1 MTVKFHEKNKSSA
14 QGNLKQPNYRL
25 NILEK
30 VLMGI
35 SEKRTRKKRRW
46 GKIFEYSIYERALLV
61 GDEYKE
67 LLKELE
73 EDFLKRKALVV
84 TPQEI
89 AAKRDIRVSVA
100 KQLLEDLE
108 EKTILKKVFSNRR
121 LKVYT
126 KA

>member
-1 MTVKFHEKNKSSA
+1 MSLSD
-14 QGNLKQPNYRL
+14 
-25 NILEK
+25 
-30 VLMGI
+30 
-35 SEKRTRKKRRW
+35 KRVRKKRRW
-46 GKIFEYSIYERALLV
+46 GKIFEYSSYERTLV
-61 GDEYKE
+61 VGEDYKK

-73 EDFLKRKALVV
+73 EDYSKRKVIVV

-108 EKTILKKVFSNRR
+108 EKKILKKSLSNRR

>member
-1 MTVKFHEKNKSSA
+1 LSFSD
-14 QGNLKQPNYRL
+14 
-25 NILEK
+25 
-30 VLMGI
+30 
-35 SEKRTRKKRRW
+35 KRVRKKRRW
-46 GKIFEYSIYERALLV
+46 GKIFEYSSYERNLVV
-61 GDEYKE
+61 GDDYKE

-73 EDFLKRKALVV
+73 EEYSKRKSIVV

-108 EKTILKKVFSNRR
+108 EKNILKTTLSNKR
-121 LKVYT
+121 LKVYI